1 MRLRRENRHLW
12 SICWDQPELLAGV
25 ASLGDSPHFLLMI
38 KSRLNRKCQTTIPM
52 AVCVALGLEP
62 GDELRYVIEN
72 GRVRLGRV
80 RAASGDDAL
89 FATFPEWGSEADQQ
103 AYAAL

>member
-1 MRLRRENRHLW
+1 MRLRRDNRHLW
-12 SICWDQPELLAGV
+12 SIRWDQPELLAGV
-25 ASLGDSPHFLLMI
+25 ASLGDSPHSLLMI
-38 KSRLNRKCQTTIPM
+38 RSRLNRKCQTTIPM
-52 AVCVALGLEP
+52 AVCVALGLQS

-72 GRVRLGRV
+72 GRVRLVRV
-80 RAASGDDAL
+80 RVVSGDDDP